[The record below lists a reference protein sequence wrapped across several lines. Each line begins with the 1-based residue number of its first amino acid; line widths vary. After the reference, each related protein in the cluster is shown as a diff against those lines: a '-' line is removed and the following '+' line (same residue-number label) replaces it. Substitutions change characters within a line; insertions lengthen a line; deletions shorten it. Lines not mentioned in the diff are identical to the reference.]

1 MLGRINLIFL
11 LLLLVS
17 KALTA
22 QDITI
27 GGKVLDAETREPLAF
42 VNIGIKGTLR
52 GAVTDIDGRWKLEK
66 LQAGDS
72 LIFTY
77 IGYQALRIS
86 AEVYK
91 KKYTNQLITLQKTA
105 YALKEIVVLPG
116 ENPAHRII
124 QKVLDNKRKNNWERL
139 QSFSYTT
146 YNRFHFTA
154 EELDSTGKAMM
165 EEIKPSGAV
174 SFSVEPSKDS
184 NEVKQSEVD
193 SVLSRQHLFLTES
206 ITEKKF
212 KYPDKVSEKVIASKV
227 SGTQDAR
234 FSLFAT
240 QFGNFNIYKDYIE
253 VGEKQYLSP
262 VSYGCIKN
270 YFFILEDSIPSETD
284 TTYIISF
291 RPKKGKL
298 FDGFQGL
305 LYVSTNQYAVKNVL
319 ARPKSMD
326 NGLNTEIQQQFVL
339 VDNKQWF
346 PEQINS
352 KIIYPGFN
360 LGQKPMVGR
369 GRMYINKVEL
379 NPELKNREFT
389 STVMYID
396 KNAHLKTDT
405 FWNNHRADTLSK
417 LDKQT
422 YQVLDSVGKAVKI
435 DQKIKIFEAL
445 LYGRLPI
452 GPVDILLNKIADYN
466 GFEGFRLG
474 AGLATNDRL
483 SKYFSLSGYGAYGF
497 KDKAWKY
504 GSELRITPFPV
515 SDFTFGAGYYNDVE
529 ELGSVKLPLDRR
541 PNLREPNRKL
551 NISEMAYVERKEV
564 FMEISPFRYLSVKP
578 SYRQSF
584 EKMVNNYEYSGAG
597 GENHKTFNFEEVSLA
612 LRYAYKEKFI
622 QALNRKYSLGTN
634 SPIIWMQF
642 TKGLENGNTG
652 NYDFNKIDFKIEKK
666 VRIKLAGHS
675 IFQLRGGFVEGNA
688 PLLRMYNGN
697 GNKGHIPLAAE
708 NTFETMRPY
717 EFFSDRYLSLFYT
730 HNFEKMLFKIGKF
743 QPNLLL
749 HTNVGFG
756 SMKNPSVHKG
766 IDFKTM
772 EKGYFE
778 SGFTIDNILTG
789 FANYGIGVFYRYGP
803 YADPS
808 WNKNFAV
815 KLTISTSLFGR

>member
-1 MLGRINLIFL
+1 MKGRINLIIL
-11 LLLLVS
+11 ILLLVS
-17 KALTA
+17 QALTA
-22 QDITI
+22 QDISL
-27 GGKVLDAETREPLAF
+27 GGKVLDADSHEPLAF
-42 VNIGIKGTLR
+42 VNISVKGTLR
-52 GAVTDIDGRWKLEK
+52 GAVTDIDGRWKIDR
-66 LQAGDS
+66 LQASDS
-72 LIFTY
+72 LVFTY
-77 IGYQALRIS
+77 IGYQTFRIS
-86 AEVYK
+86 AGAYNI
-91 KKYTNQLITLQKTA
+91 KYSNQQITLRRTA
-105 YALKEIVVLPG
+105 YALKEIIILPG

-124 QKVLDNKRKNNWERL
+124 QKLLDNKRKNNWERL
-139 QSFSYTT
+139 QSFTYTT

-165 EEIKPSGAV
+165 QELKPSGAIT
-174 SFSVEPSKDS
+174 FTAEPAKDS
-184 NEVKQSEVD
+184 AAVNQGEMD
-193 SVLSRQHLFLTES
+193 SLLQRQHLFLTES

-212 KYPDKVSEKVIASKV
+212 KYPDKISEKVIASKV

-253 VGEKQYLSP
+253 VGDKQYLSP
-262 VSYGCIKN
+262 ISYGCIKN

-319 ARPKSMD
+319 ARPKNMD
-326 NGLNTEIQQQFVL
+326 QGLNTEIQQQFVL

-352 KIIYPGFN
+352 RIIFPGFN
-360 LGQKPMVGR
+360 LDRKPMVGR
-369 GRMYINKVEL
+369 GRMYIHKIKL
-379 NPELKNREFT
+379 NPELKNREF
-389 STVMYID
+389 SATVMHID
-396 KNAHLKTDT
+396 KNAHLKTDS
-405 FWNNHRADTLSK
+405 FWINHRTDTLSR

-422 YQVLDSVGKAVKI
+422 YIVLDSVGKSVNI
-435 DQKIKIFEAL
+435 DRKIKFFEAL

-452 GPVDILLNKIADYN
+452 GPVDLLLNKIIDYN

-474 AGLATNDRL
+474 AGLATNQRI
-483 SKYFSLSGYGAYGF
+483 SSYFTLSGYGAYGF
-497 KDKAWKY
+497 KDKEWKY
-504 GSELRITPFPV
+504 GSELRITPIPV
-515 SDFTFGAGYYNDVE
+515 SDFAFGAGYYNDVD

-551 NISEMAYVERKEV
+551 NISEMAYVERKEA
-564 FMEISPFRYLSVKP
+564 FMEISPFRYLSTKTI
-578 SYRQSF
+578 YRRSM
-584 EKMVNNYEYSGAG
+584 EKMVNNYEFTPQT
-597 GENHKTFNFEEVSLA
+597 GEVHNSFNFEEVSVA

-622 QALNRKYSLGTN
+622 QALHQKISLGT
-634 SPIIWMQF
+634 SYPIIWLQL
-642 TKGLENGNTG
+642 TKGLDNGTSG

-666 VRIKLAGHS
+666 IRIKLAGHS

-697 GNKGHIPLAAE
+697 GNSGRIPLGAE

-717 EFFSDRYLSLFYT
+717 EFFSDRYVSLFYT

-749 HTNVGFG
+749 HTNIGFG
-756 SMKNPSVHKG
+756 DMKNPSLHKN

-778 SGFTIDNILTG
+778 SGFTTDNIISG
-789 FANYGIGVFYRYGP
+789 FANYGVGVFYRYGT
-803 YADPS
+803 YADAD
-808 WNKNFAV
+808 WRKNIAV